1 MRNTREKTS
10 DAGPKQHMEG
20 RWGNCGRKQKKVEV
34 RKHGKRGG
42 GARSRRLDLLAAAD
56 KAVAGL
62 R

>member
-1 MRNTREKTS
+1 
-10 DAGPKQHMEG
+10 MEG